1 MTPPA
6 ETSWH
11 RSACILCENNCGIQI
26 QRDGRRYVKI
36 RGDKDHVTTAGYTC
50 TKALRLDH
58 YQNGNSARAA
68 GKTPAVHT
76 SDEFPFIL
84 AAGQR
89 RAFTANTV
97 IRDAT
102 WRLRERDGTLRLNP
116 GDAERLGLPDGATV
130 QITASRG
137 TARATVEA
145 DDRLQPGHAALPN
158 GFGLDLP
165 ADGGTE
171 RTGVALNTLTDQYW
185 RDPIAATPWH
195 KHVPARIE
203 AVTA

>member
-1 MTPPA
+1 VTGA
-6 ETSWH
+6 ASS
-11 RSACILCENNCGIQI
+11 RSATTRTTSRQPATPAPRHCGWITIRTVILPARLEN
-26 QRDGRRYVKI
+26 
-36 RGDKDHVTTAGYTC
+36 
-50 TKALRLDH
+50 
-58 YQNGNSARAA
+58 
-68 GKTPAVHT
+68 TPAVHT

-97 IRDAT
+97 IRDTT
-102 WRLRERDGTLRLNP
+102 WRLRERDGTLHLNP
-116 GDAERLGLPDGATV
+116 GDAERLGLPDGATA
-130 QITASRG
+130 QITTSRG

-165 ADGGTE
+165 ADGGGTE

-185 RDPIAATPWH
+185 RDPNAATPWH